1 LPPTPQ
7 TRVVNRPMLNRLH
20 SSTSIG
26 TTHKPSVAGNNGL
39 AFCRET
45 LRNINWKLVVF
56 CVALWWFIYSA
67 PTEGILSPHFWAVS
81 TATNSDDF

>member
-1 LPPTPQ
+1 
-7 TRVVNRPMLNRLH
+7 MLNRLH

-39 AFCRET
+39 GLCRET

-67 PTEGILSPHFWAVS
+67 PTEGILTSVFGAAS
-81 TATNSDDF
+81 SASNSDDF